1 MLLASIGGLLGIAV
15 AWWGIGTLTAW
26 LSNGRDNFTLHAELN
41 GMVLTVT
48 LALAVGTGLLFGL
61 TPALQAT
68 RVDVAPAL
76 KDVRAGDGM
85 VLGRRLRTGP
95 MLVVAQLV
103 LSLVLLVAAGLFGRT
118 LSNLHAIELGFDREQ
133 VLLFSIRPSAIGYQG
148 PELFALFERLRGE
161 LRGLPGVQ
169 GVSLSTRP
177 LPMGGGTMG
186 PVDIRGAKPT
196 TSGEDPPAAVYATV
210 GPDFFTTMRIPFAGR
225 DFTAGDRAGAPRVA
239 IVNRRLAGL
248 LGPENPVG
256 RTAMVPFYDDQF
268 EVVGVVDDALAFG
281 LKEEKRPI
289 IYFSY
294 LQAQRPPGTMTF
306 EIRTAGAPLALAG
319 AVRQTVRQ
327 ADPRLAVYDLE
338 TQGAH
343 VDQAISTEITL
354 ARLSTAFAM
363 LALVIAAIGVYGTV
377 AFAVA
382 RRTNEIG
389 IRLTLGAQRRRIV
402 WMVLRG
408 VLVLTAVGLA
418 IGMPMALVGSRYVRS
433 LLYGID
439 PHDPVAIAFGL
450 TALAACGL
458 MAGIVPAWRASRI
471 DPMVALRHE

>member
-1 MLLASIGGLLGIAV
+1 
-15 AWWGIGTLTAW
+15 
-26 LSNGRDNFTLHAELN
+26 
-41 GMVLTVT
+41 
-48 LALAVGTGLLFGL
+48 
-61 TPALQAT
+61 
-68 RVDVAPAL
+68 
-76 KDVRAGDGM
+76 
-85 VLGRRLRTGP
+85 
-95 MLVVAQLV
+95 
-103 LSLVLLVAAGLFGRT
+103 
-118 LSNLHAIELGFDREQ
+118 
-133 VLLFSIRPSAIGYQG
+133 
-148 PELFALFERLRGE
+148 
-161 LRGLPGVQ
+161 
-169 GVSLSTRP
+169 
-177 LPMGGGTMG
+177 
-186 PVDIRGAKPT
+186 
-196 TSGEDPPAAVYATV
+196 
-210 GPDFFTTMRIPFAGR
+210 
-225 DFTAGDRAGAPRVA
+225 VA

-319 AVRQTVRQ
+319 ADRQTVRQ